1 MKSIRALILVCAF
14 LVYAPV
20 LVAAESGSAT
30 GTVAEVI
37 EAGGYVYLKLEEQ
50 GLWIAANTFAVSKG
64 DTIQYSGG
72 MEMNQFHSKSLDRT
86 FESIYFVSQAGLA
99 GDSSASKPA
108 ASMAAPAGTDM
119 KIAKP
124 EAVVAPVAGEVTPLK
139 GGKTVA
145 DIYTDSSD
153 LKDQVVSLRAKVIKV
168 NQNIMGRHWI
178 TLQDGTGTDPDNKL
192 LATSQDVV
200 KPGDL
205 VVVKGTVATEVDLG
219 YGYNYTVLLEEST
232 FTSATE

>member
-1 MKSIRALILVCAF
+1 
-14 LVYAPV
+14 
-20 LVAAESGSAT
+20 
-30 GTVAEVI
+30 
-37 EAGGYVYLKLEEQ
+37 
-50 GLWIAANTFAVSKG
+50 
-64 DTIQYSGG
+64 
-72 MEMNQFHSKSLDRT
+72 
-86 FESIYFVSQAGLA
+86 
-99 GDSSASKPA
+99 
-108 ASMAAPAGTDM
+108 M
-119 KIAKP
+119 KIGKP

-178 TLQDGTGTDPDNKL
+178 TLQDGTGTEPDNKL